1 MFGWREHVHLD
12 VLLLDCISLE
22 DLGLSGLPL
31 PIPRLSLAASLC
43 PEILYRA
50 LQSCY
55 LVPNGRVELRL
66 IPRGECRSTRQL
78 RMLYGDMFQASLSS
92 PIEHVDC
99 LLDICFKDEV
109 NESVR
114 RRSVGRLRDWSGLMC
129 DLMGAGEIVLYPGG
143 VACVLPQIVI

>member
-1 MFGWREHVHLD
+1 
-12 VLLLDCISLE
+12 
-22 DLGLSGLPL
+22 
-31 PIPRLSLAASLC
+31 
-43 PEILYRA
+43 
-50 LQSCY
+50 
-55 LVPNGRVELRL
+55 
-66 IPRGECRSTRQL
+66 
-78 RMLYGDMFQASLSS
+78 MFQASLSS